1 MYALHFSSLA
11 AKALGDCS
19 CDLREA
25 MLELLQSLARD
36 PRPPGC
42 RKLSGALAGS
52 WRIRVRHY
60 RVLYDI
66 DDHRRAIFV
75 TKIGPRKSIYR

>member
-1 MYALHFSSLA
+1 MHALHFSSLA
-11 AKALGDCS
+11 ARAIRDCPL
-19 CDLREA
+19 DLREA
-25 MLELLQSLARD
+25 LLEAVQGLARD

-52 WRIRVRHY
+52 RRIRVRHY

-66 DDHRRAIFV
+66 DDRRRAVLV